1 MTQKRALAPP
11 PPVREGVGPSRVS
24 LPPGLWPTFLDFLTA
39 RFPGV
44 AAGVWQQRMA
54 AGLVIDA
61 FGQAVRGDQ
70 AYAPQNHLYY
80 YRDLHLPGGEKRL
93 AAVAPIVW
101 KDAHLVVADKPHFL
115 AVTPVGA
122 YVQESLLVRLKNSL
136 QIDTLVPLHRIDRD
150 TAGLVLFCVIPAERD
165 AYQQLFRQRSMDKQ
179 YEAIAPLQVPSSK
192 SGAAQD
198 GWIFPLTR
206 NSRIEPGEPF
216 FRQRE
221 VPGTPNSQ
229 THIAL
234 LEQQGRL
241 GRYRLNPVTGKKHQL
256 RVHMQALGLP
266 IENDRM
272 YGCLAALPLAETEAD
287 NPARPLQLLAQA
299 LAFTDPVTGEKRHF
313 ESGFSLDFGLCE
325 P

>member
-1 MTQKRALAPP
+1 MAQKRALAPP
-11 PPVREGVGPSRVS
+11 PPVRDGVGPSRVS
-24 LPPGLWPTFLDFLTA
+24 LLPGPWPTFLDFLTA

-54 AGLVIDA
+54 AGLVTDA
-61 FGQAVRGDQ
+61 FGQAVHVSQ
-70 AYAPQNHLYY
+70 AYVPQNHLYY

-93 AAVAPIVW
+93 AAEAPIVW
-101 KDAHLVVADKPHFL
+101 QDAHLVVADKPHFL
-115 AVTPVGA
+115 AVTPVGG

-150 TAGLVLFCVIPAERD
+150 TAGLVLFCVHPAERD
-165 AYQQLFRQRSMDKQ
+165 AYQQLFRQRSIDKQ
-179 YEAIAPLQVPSSK
+179 YEAIAPAP
-192 SGAAQD
+192 GA
-198 GWIFPLTR
+198 GVFPLTHQ
-206 NSRIEPGEPF
+206 SRIAPGEPF

-221 VPGTPNSQ
+221 VPGMPNSE

-234 LEQQGRL
+234 IEQQGRL
-241 GRYRLNPVTGKKHQL
+241 ARYRLKPGTGKKHQL

-272 YGCLAALPLAETEAD
+272 YGSLAGLQCAETEAD
-287 NPARPLQLLAQA
+287 NPTRPLQLLAQA
-299 LAFTDPVTGEKRHF
+299 LAFTDPITGKKRHF
-313 ESGFSLDFGLCE
+313 ESGFSLDFGLCA